1 MLCAKKF
8 STVPPSG
15 VTPRFRF
22 YRCLENIHIQGR
34 THIYLNDHPPRQPS
48 PNRQAESK
56 INSHRGNTLWWVE
69 ILGIGF
75 VEQGKETH
83 GVPIYGLQWIF
94 SMDLFRVG
102 YFVVGQY
109 IIITYQGQGTI
120 VFYSSYRVQY
130 SLAVV

>member
-1 MLCAKKF
+1 MLCAQKF

-83 GVPIYGLQWIF
+83 GVPTAYSGFFDGFIPRWVFRSWAIYYVPRPGH
-94 SMDLFRVG
+94 
-102 YFVVGQY
+102 
-109 IIITYQGQGTI
+109 
-120 VFYSSYRVQY
+120 YSF
-130 SLAVV
+130 L